1 MRIKRNVYYSINNLL
16 DFYEIGDVV
25 DDKKKKVKQ
34 EVITDHNTT
43 LQDLFQK

>member
-25 DDKKKKVKQ
+25 DDKKKKVK
-34 EVITDHNTT
+34 
-43 LQDLFQK
+43 